1 MKQIFLFVS
10 LLLCLNVTAKEKFPD
25 GTSIPDWFYKNTP
38 VDIAKLG
45 KVYRI
50 TDYGV
55 AANDSN
61 LLQTEAIQSVIDKA
75 AADGGG
81 VIVVP
86 QGTFLS
92 GSFLQ
97 AWYPFAYRGG
107 RSPQRQRR
115 YQ

>member
-25 GTSIPDWFYKNTP
+25 GTPIPDWFYKNTP

-45 KVYRI
+45 KAYRI

-75 AADGGG
+75 ALSLAVLFSSSPVPICISRRVESSKAATIS
-81 VIVVP
+81 VI
-86 QGTFLS
+86 L
-92 GSFLQ
+92 LL
-97 AWYPFAYRGG
+97 
-107 RSPQRQRR
+107 
-115 YQ
+115 